1 MRIHSLVA
9 VVAFAGTLSVVELVS
24 ATGQRP
30 SPPRPSPQPTVAL
43 PPQPAPGAPGAIQRG
58 NVTFTGC
65 LYREDQFTSFK
76 PDPARAADGDQFVLA
91 DARSQ
96 DPVPAAPAATGT
108 TGTAGTPAKIATTF
122 KIEQVPADRLKTLVG
137 KRVEVVGRVD
147 PEPAVPGRMAEFE
160 ASQIRE
166 VEGGAACPATPTA

>member
-1 MRIHSLVA
+1 MRTHQVTAGVA
-9 VVAFAGTLSVVELVS
+9 VLALAGALSVAELVS

-30 SPPRPSPQPTVAL
+30 SLPRPSPQPTVAL

-65 LYREDQFTSFK
+65 LYREDQFTSYK
-76 PDPARAADGDQFVLA
+76 PDPARTAAGDQFVLA
-91 DARSQ
+91 DAKSG
-96 DPVPAAPAATGT
+96 DPSPAAPRATGT
-108 TGTAGTPAKIATTF
+108 TGATATTY
-122 KIEQVPADRLKTLVG
+122 KIEKVPADRLKTLVG

-147 PEPAVPGRMAEFE
+147 PEPAAPGRMSELE

-166 VEGGAACPATPTA
+166 VEGGVACPATPTA

>member
-1 MRIHSLVA
+1 VRIHSLVA
-9 VVAFAGTLSVVELVS
+9 VVAFAGTLSLVELVS

-30 SPPRPSPQPTVAL
+30 SLPRPSPQPTVAL

-58 NVTFTGC
+58 NVTFSGC

-91 DARSQ
+91 DAKSQ
-96 DPVPAAPAATGT
+96 DPAPTATGT
-108 TGTAGTPAKIATTF
+108 TGTAGAPARIATTF
-122 KIEQVPADRLKTLVG
+122 KIEQVPAERLKTLVG

-147 PEPAVPGRMAEFE
+147 PEPAAPGRMAELE

>member
-1 MRIHSLVA
+1 VRNHSLVA
-9 VVAFAGTLSVVELVS
+9 VVAFAGTLSVVEFVS

-30 SPPRPSPQPTVAL
+30 SLPRPSPQPTVAL

-91 DARSQ
+91 DAKSQ
-96 DPVPAAPAATGT
+96 DPAPPGATGT
-108 TGTAGTPAKIATTF
+108 TGTTGTIATTY
-122 KIEQVPADRLKTLVG
+122 KIEQVPADRLKALVG

-147 PEPAVPGRMAEFE
+147 PEPVAPGRMSELE

-166 VEGGAACPATPTA
+166 VDGGAACPATPTA